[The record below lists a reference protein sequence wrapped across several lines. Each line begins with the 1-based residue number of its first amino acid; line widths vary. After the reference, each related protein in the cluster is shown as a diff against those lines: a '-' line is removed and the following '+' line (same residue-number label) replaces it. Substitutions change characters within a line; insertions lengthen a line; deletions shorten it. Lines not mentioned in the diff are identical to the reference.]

1 MFIKDVEEGEGDELV
16 ALTLVEFV
24 LELNPVQTQSVQE
37 TFHYIHN

>member
-24 LELNPVQTQSVQE
+24 LELNPVQT
-37 TFHYIHN
+37 